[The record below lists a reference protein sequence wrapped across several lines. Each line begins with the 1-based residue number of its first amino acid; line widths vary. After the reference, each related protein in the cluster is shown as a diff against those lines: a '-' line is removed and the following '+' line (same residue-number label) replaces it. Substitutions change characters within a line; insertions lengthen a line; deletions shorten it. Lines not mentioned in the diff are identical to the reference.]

1 MFVILNLF
9 HGSKDWQKLQPPHR
23 AQKLVERFLLLL
35 LQFLYEKKKV
45 REKAEREEKSSRMTQ
60 IALFS
65 KSTLA
70 QEQAGNLPAK
80 CCVQVLGPLLLSS
93 GAQTQHMPHKEAGL
107 GRSALDSICL
117 PKWNY
122 IQNSKLWLMV
132 WLRKR
137 KVFKSDI
144 YRQKGADSI
153 PGHQYTCSLGPLPLI
168 PTPLWDERLLY
179 STIYTLCLST
189 ARMLCRNSECWNVL
203 LVPNKLNILL
213 FG

>member
-1 MFVILNLF
+1 
-9 HGSKDWQKLQPPHR
+9 
-23 AQKLVERFLLLL
+23 
-35 LQFLYEKKKV
+35 
-45 REKAEREEKSSRMTQ
+45 MTQ

-70 QEQAGNLPAK
+70 QEQARNLPAK

-93 GAQTQHMPHKEAGL
+93 GAQIQHITHKEAAL
-107 GRSALDSICL
+107 GRSTLDSICL

-132 WLRKR
+132 WLGKR
-137 KVFKSDI
+137 KLFKSDI
-144 YRQKGADSI
+144 YRQSGADSI
-153 PGHQYTCSLGPLPLI
+153 PGHQYTRRLGPLPLL
-168 PTPLWDERLLY
+168 PTALWDERLLY
-179 STIYTLCLST
+179 STSYTLCLS
-189 ARMLCRNSECWNVL
+189 AGQMLHRNSECWNVL